1 MCDYVQ
7 QKDKN
12 DSHVFACERA
22 SERETSKGLREVGKW
37 GGMGSRGRRGGGHSS
52 FYLLHLGSGKSP
64 SHQTSKQE
72 NTHSRRVALASSV
85 LRGVEYS
92 RPRPHWGWSHS
103 PCVYGAWESAAL
115 APPPREG
122 LIYNGSSSVFQQ
134 TLLDPHKPDTILSP
148 GEVKTVLLGMW
159 SPPRGSS
166 AGLAMWTY
174 PQIPVLAS
182 GP

>member
-1 MCDYVQ
+1 MGWHGV
-7 QKDKN
+7 
-12 DSHVFACERA
+12 
-22 SERETSKGLREVGKW
+22 ERET
-37 GGMGSRGRRGGGHSS
+37 GGGIALSTFCTWDQVKALPTKQVNKKIHIPDV
-52 FYLLHLGSGKSP
+52 LLLP
-64 SHQTSKQE
+64 P
-72 NTHSRRVALASSV
+72 LF
-85 LRGVEYS
+85 
-92 RPRPHWGWSHS
+92 
-103 PCVYGAWESAAL
+103 YGAWSTPGRGRTGVGLTLPVFMERGSRL
-115 APPPREG
+115 PLPPPPREG